1 MRTKQM
7 VTKLKKI
14 TENIKVFFI
23 ILCFVGIVLGIG
35 YIKHNIWRAEHPQ
48 AKNWT
53 FFIPKSK

>member
-1 MRTKQM
+1 M